1 MRFYIYPSTVKI
13 DDRVVRLEITT
24 VQRDVR
30 LFAEFECDDIL
41 EVALKGQAALFN
53 ERIDTSQTI
62 LTIVD

>member
-1 MRFYIYPSTVKI
+1 MRYYIYPSTVKI

-41 EVALKGQAALFN
+41 NVALTGQAALFN
-53 ERIDTSQTI
+53 ERIDTSETI